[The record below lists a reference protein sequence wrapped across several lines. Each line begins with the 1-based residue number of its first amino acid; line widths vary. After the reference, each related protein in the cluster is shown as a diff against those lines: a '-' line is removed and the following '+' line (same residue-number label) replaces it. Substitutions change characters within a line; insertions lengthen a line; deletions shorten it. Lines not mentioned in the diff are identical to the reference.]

1 MKVGGFMKKK
11 LKEILL
17 ITLTATIIIVGIAII
32 IWRFYSIISADIP
45 TWLKWFLLS
54 GRR

>member
-1 MKVGGFMKKK
+1 MKNK

-32 IWRFYSIISADIP
+32 AWYFYSIINADIP
-45 TWLKWFLLS
+45 TWLKWFLL
-54 GRR
+54 R